1 MTFAGELVTEELEYA
16 GGRQV
21 TAYLPPDS
29 PEAVVFA
36 GDGQLISRSGAALG
50 DATVPPAMIV
60 GAHRVTDE
68 TVRLHEYSPG
78 FDPELFRG
86 P

>member
-1 MTFAGELVTEELEYA
+1 MTFAGELVTEELEYD

-36 GDGQLISRSGAALG
+36 RRPIDLAMGSR
-50 DATVPPAMIV
+50 PWRR
-60 GAHRVTDE
+60 HRTTHDD
-68 TVRLHEYSPG
+68 RRCSP
-78 FDPELFRG
+78 RNR
-86 P
+86 